1 MLATLQFIV
10 KYVLILSTIIGLV
23 FMVVSTVF
31 IIACVIHGD
40 ISIKI
45 VRSKDKKENKQAD
58 AYQKVEVYSGWRY
71 FLASTDIKIIKS
83 EKEIQKMQ
91 GTCKWF
97 DSQKGYGF
105 ITDSEGKDV
114 FVHHSSIIMDKFRY
128 LNEDDIVEYELGT
141 GNNGREQAINVQPI
155 LTMRMIKD
163 SLKEDNLYIKTM
175 KDGYGVTKYQVVDG
189 NNVLQ
194 TDENGMTFM
203 ELATYANF
211 EIVEKSA

>member
-1 MLATLQFIV
+1 
-10 KYVLILSTIIGLV
+10 
-23 FMVVSTVF
+23 
-31 IIACVIHGD
+31 
-40 ISIKI
+40 
-45 VRSKDKKENKQAD
+45 
-58 AYQKVEVYSGWRY
+58 
-71 FLASTDIKIIKS
+71 
-83 EKEIQKMQ
+83 MQ